1 MADVAQLLN
10 SSTSQQ
16 QELRVVLQPALQ
28 YSQEQYEAYP
38 YEIPT
43 NRAVGARASG
53 VWQLFE
59 VCAAA
64 LC

>member
-43 NRAVGARASG
+43 NRAVGAWTSG
-53 VWQLFE
+53 VG
-59 VCAAA
+59 
-64 LC
+64 

>member
-1 MADVAQLLN
+1 MLVACRRHVADVAQLLN

-43 NRAVGARASG
+43 NRAVGAWTSG
-53 VWQLFE
+53 VG
-59 VCAAA
+59 
-64 LC
+64 